1 MKKNR
6 IFTSILAMALVLIA
20 VIVVI
25 ITVGLFRT
33 TKEETLEGQ
42 AETTDYRLSSKVP
55 ARVLE
60 IRVKEGD
67 FVHRGDTLVVLE
79 APDVE
84 AKLSQA
90 NAAYSAAKAMEE
102 KAHNGARQ
110 EDIQAAYE
118 MWQKS
123 KAAVDVTEKT
133 YHRVQRLFE
142 NGVMAEQKRDEAK
155 AQYDA
160 AIATEKAARAKYDM
174 AVNGARKEDKSMAM
188 AQAERAKGAIAEVNS
203 YIKET
208 VLTATADGQITEIF
222 PEVGELVGTGAPIM
236 NVSVVSDVWF
246 TFNIR
251 EDKLKGYSI
260 GTQAEVYVPAVDK
273 TIPVRITLMK
283 DVGSFAVWKATKALD
298 DLDLKTF
305 EVQAH
310 SLKPVEGILSGMS
323 AVLKK
328 PTSSPD
334 NANNNTRK

>member
-1 MKKNR
+1 
-6 IFTSILAMALVLIA
+6 MALVLIA
-20 VIVVI
+20 VILIV
-25 ITVGLFRT
+25 ITVGLFKT

-55 ARVLE
+55 SRVLE
-60 IRVKEGD
+60 LRVKEGD
-67 FVHRGDTLVVLE
+67 FVHKGDTLVVLE

-90 NAAYSAAKAMEE
+90 TAAYDAAKAMED
-102 KAHNGARQ
+102 KVYSGTRQ

-123 KAAVDVTEKT
+123 IAAVDVTHKT
-133 YHRVQRLFE
+133 YNRVLRLFE

-160 AIATEKAARAKYDM
+160 AIATEKAAKAKYDM
-174 AVNGARKEDKSMAM
+174 AVNGARKEEKAM
-188 AQAERAKGAIAEVNS
+188 AQAQANRAKGAIAEVHS

-208 VLTATADGQITEIF
+208 VLTATADGMVTEIF
-222 PEVGELVGTGAPIM
+222 PEVGELVGTG
-236 NVSVVSDVWF
+236 VSVVKDVWF
-246 TFNIR
+246 VFNIR

-310 SLKPVEGILSGMS
+310 PLQPVSNIMSGMS
-323 AVLKK
+323 AVLRKSSSA
-328 PTSSPD
+328 TSEAPK
-334 NANNNTRK
+334 NNSK

>member
-6 IFTSILAMALVLIA
+6 IFTSVLAMALVLIA
-20 VIVVI
+20 LIIVVI
-25 ITVGLFRT
+25 IVGLFRPDR
-33 TKEETLEGQ
+33 EETLEGQ

-55 ARVLE
+55 ARVMA
-60 IRVKEGD
+60 IKVKEGD
-67 FVHRGDTLVVLE
+67 FVRRGDTLVVLE

-90 NAAYSAAKAMEE
+90 NAAYDAAKAMEE
-102 KAHNGARQ
+102 KAYNGARK

-118 MWQKS
+118 MWQKA
-123 KAAVDVTEKT
+123 KAAVDVAGKT
-133 YHRVQRLFE
+133 YNRVQRLFE

-160 AIATEKAARAKYDM
+160 AKATEKAAKAKYDM
-174 AVNGARKEDKSMAM
+174 AVNGARIEEKNM
-188 AQAERAKGAIAEVNS
+188 AQAQTARARGAVAEVNS

-208 VLTATADGQITEIF
+208 VLTATADGQVTEIF

-236 NVSVVSDVWF
+236 NVSVVKDVWF

-260 GTQAEVYVPAVDK
+260 GTRAEVYVPAVDK

-310 SLKPVEGILSGMS
+310 PMHPVNGIMSGMS
-323 AVLKK
+323 AVLRK
-328 PTSSPD
+328 SS
-334 NANNNTRK
+334 AASEETYRNNSK

>member
-1 MKKNR
+1 MKKNKV
-6 IFTSILAMALVLIA
+6 FTSILAMAVVLIA
-20 VIVVI
+20 VIVVVI
-25 ITVGLFRT
+25 IMGLFRSGR
-33 TKEETLEGQ
+33 EETLEGQ

-55 ARVLE
+55 SRVLQ

-67 FVHRGDTLVVLE
+67 FVRRGDTLVMLE

-90 NAAYSAAKAMEE
+90 NAAYNAAKAMEE
-102 KAHNGARQ
+102 KAYNGARE

-118 MWQKS
+118 MWQKA
-123 KAAVDVTEKT
+123 KAAVEVTGKT
-133 YHRVQRLFE
+133 YKRVQRLFE
-142 NGVMAEQKRDEAK
+142 SGVMAEQKCDEAK

-160 AIATEKAARAKYDM
+160 AVATEKAAKSKYDM
-174 AVNGARKEDKSMAM
+174 AVNGARKEDKSMAQ

-208 VLTATADGQITEIF
+208 VITATADGLVTEIF

-246 TFNIR
+246 TFNLR
-251 EDKLKGYSI
+251 EDKLRDYSI
-260 GTQAEVYVPAVDK
+260 GSLAEVYVPAVDQ
-273 TIPVRITLMK
+273 TILVRITLMK

-305 EVQAH
+305 ELQAH
-310 SLKPVEGILSGMS
+310 PLKPVHGVMSGMS
-323 AVLKK
+323 AIL
-328 PTSSPD
+328 
-334 NANNNTRK
+334 RKASTAEGVADKNISK

>member
-6 IFTSILAMALVLIA
+6 IFTSVLAMALVLIA
-20 VIVVI
+20 LIIVVI
-25 ITVGLFRT
+25 IVGLFRQDR
-33 TKEETLEGQ
+33 EETLEGQ

-55 ARVLE
+55 ARVME
-60 IRVKEGD
+60 IKVKEGD
-67 FVHRGDTLVVLE
+67 FVRRGDTLVVLE

-90 NAAYSAAKAMEE
+90 NAAYDAAKAMEE
-102 KAHNGARQ
+102 KAYNGARK

-118 MWQKS
+118 MWQKA
-123 KAAVDVTEKT
+123 KAAVDVAGKT
-133 YHRVQRLFE
+133 YNRVQRLFE

-160 AIATEKAARAKYDM
+160 AKATEKAARAKYDM
-174 AVNGARKEDKSMAM
+174 AVNGARIEEKNM
-188 AQAERAKGAIAEVNS
+188 AQAQAARARGAVAEVNS

-208 VLTATADGQITEIF
+208 VLTATADGQVTEIF

-236 NVSVVSDVWF
+236 NVSVVKDVWF

-260 GTQAEVYVPAVDK
+260 GTRAEVYVPAVDK

-310 SLKPVEGILSGMS
+310 PMHPVNGIMSGMS
-323 AVLKK
+323 AVLRK
-328 PTSSPD
+328 SSS
-334 NANNNTRK
+334 ANKEIYRNNSK

>member
-1 MKKNR
+1 M
-6 IFTSILAMALVLIA
+6 
-20 VIVVI
+20 
-25 ITVGLFRT
+25 
-33 TKEETLEGQ
+33 
-42 AETTDYRLSSKVP
+42 
-55 ARVLE
+55 E

-67 FVHRGDTLVVLE
+67 FVHQGDTLVVLE
-79 APDVE
+79 APDIE

-90 NAAYSAAKAMEE
+90 TAAYDAARAMVE
-102 KAHNGARQ
+102 KAHNGARE

-118 MWQKS
+118 MWQKA
-123 KAAVDVTEKT
+123 KAAVEVTEKT
-133 YHRVQRLFE
+133 FNRVQRLFE

-160 AIATEKAARAKYDM
+160 AIATEKATKAKYNM
-174 AVNGARKEDKSMAM
+174 AINGARKEDKSLAL

-208 VLTATADGQITEIF
+208 VLTATADGLVTEIF
-222 PEVGELVGTGAPIM
+222 PEIGELVGTGAPIM

-251 EDKLKGYSI
+251 EDRLKGYSI
-260 GTQAEVYVPAVDK
+260 GTLAEVYIPATDQ

-310 SLKPVEGILSGMS
+310 PLVPVSGIMSGMS
-323 AVLKK
+323 AVL
-328 PTSSPD
+328 
-334 NANNNTRK
+334 RKGVTIQR

>member
-6 IFTSILAMALVLIA
+6 IITSILAIALVLIA
-20 VIVVI
+20 VIILV
-25 ITVGLFRT
+25 ITVGLFKT

-55 ARVLE
+55 SRVLE
-60 IRVKEGD
+60 LRVKEGD
-67 FVHRGDTLVVLE
+67 FVHKGDTLVVLE

-90 NAAYSAAKAMEE
+90 TAAYDAAKAMED
-102 KAHNGARQ
+102 KVYSGARQ
-110 EDIQAAYE
+110 EIQAAYE

-123 KAAVDVTEKT
+123 IAAMDVMRKT
-133 YHRVQRLFE
+133 YNRVQRLFE
-142 NGVMAEQKRDEAK
+142 GGVMAEQKRDEAK

-160 AIATEKAARAKYDM
+160 AVATEKAAKAKYDM
-174 AVNGARKEDKSMAM
+174 AVNGARKEEKSMAQ
-188 AQAERAKGAIAEVNS
+188 AQANRAKGAIAEVHS

-208 VLTATADGQITEIF
+208 VLTATADGLVTEIF

-236 NVSVVSDVWF
+236 NVSVVKDVWF
-246 TFNIR
+246 VFNIR
-251 EDKLKGYSI
+251 EDKLKGYSV
-260 GTQAEVYVPAVDK
+260 GTEAEVYVPAVDK

-310 SLKPVEGILSGMS
+310 PLQPVSNIMSGMS
-323 AVLKK
+323 AVLRK
-328 PTSSPD
+328 SSSATD
-334 NANNNTRK
+334 KSSKN

>member
-6 IFTSILAMALVLIA
+6 IITNILAIALVLIA
-20 VIVVI
+20 VIIVV
-25 ITVGLFRT
+25 ITVGLFKT

-55 ARVLE
+55 SRVLE
-60 IRVKEGD
+60 LRVKEGD
-67 FVHRGDTLVVLE
+67 FVHKGDTLVVLE

-90 NAAYSAAKAMEE
+90 TAAYDAAKAMED
-102 KAHNGARQ
+102 KVYSGARQ
-110 EDIQAAYE
+110 EEIQAAYE

-123 KAAVDVTEKT
+123 IAAVDVMRKT
-133 YHRVQRLFE
+133 YNRVQRLFE
-142 NGVMAEQKRDEAK
+142 SGVMAEQKRDEAK

-160 AIATEKAARAKYDM
+160 AVATEKAAKAKYDI
-174 AVNGARKEDKSMAM
+174 AVNGARKEEKSMA
-188 AQAERAKGAIAEVNS
+188 QANRAKGAIAEVHS

-208 VLTATADGQITEIF
+208 VLTATADGLVTEIF

-236 NVSVVSDVWF
+236 NVSVVKDVWF
-246 TFNIR
+246 VFNIR
-251 EDKLKGYSI
+251 EDKLKGYSV
-260 GTQAEVYVPAVDK
+260 GTEAEVYVPAVDK

-310 SLKPVEGILSGMS
+310 PLQPVSNIMSGMS
-323 AVLKK
+323 AVLRK
-328 PTSSPD
+328 SSSATD
-334 NANNNTRK
+334 KSSKN

>member
-6 IFTSILAMALVLIA
+6 IFTSILAIALVIMAVIA
-20 VIVVI
+20 VV
-25 ITVGLFRT
+25 ITVGLSRT
-33 TKEETLEGQ
+33 SKEETLEGQ

-55 ARVLE
+55 SRVME

-67 FVHRGDTLVVLE
+67 FVHQGDTLVVLE
-79 APDVE
+79 APDIE

-90 NAAYSAAKAMEE
+90 TAAYDAARAMVE
-102 KAHNGARQ
+102 KAHNGARE

-123 KAAVDVTEKT
+123 KAAVEV
-133 YHRVQRLFE
+133 

-160 AIATEKAARAKYDM
+160 AIATEKAAKAKYNM
-174 AVNGARKEDKSMAM
+174 AINGARKEDKSLAL

-208 VLTATADGQITEIF
+208 VLTATADGLVTEIF
-222 PEVGELVGTGAPIM
+222 PEIGELVGTGAPIM

-251 EDKLKGYSI
+251 EDRLKGYSI
-260 GTQAEVYVPAVDK
+260 GTLAEVYIPATDQ

-310 SLKPVEGILSGMS
+310 PLVPVSGIMSGMS
-323 AVLKK
+323 AVLRKGTATGGETGKNCKK
-328 PTSSPD
+328 
-334 NANNNTRK
+334 

>member
-25 ITVGLFRT
+25 ITVGQFRT

-310 SLKPVEGILSGMS
+310 PLKPVEGILSGMS

>member
-6 IFTSILAMALVLIA
+6 TFTSILVMALVLIA
-20 VIVVI
+20 TIIVVI
-25 ITVGLFRT
+25 MAGLFRT

-55 ARVLE
+55 SRVLE
-60 IRVKEGD
+60 IKVKEGD

-90 NAAYSAAKAMEE
+90 NAAYDAARAMED
-102 KAHNGARQ
+102 KVNSGSRQ

-123 KAAVDVTEKT
+123 KAAVAVTEKT
-133 YHRVQRLFE
+133 YHRVQRLFDS
-142 NGVMAEQKRDEAK
+142 GVMAEQKRDEAK
-155 AQYDA
+155 AQFDA
-160 AIATEKAARAKYDM
+160 AVATEKAAKAKYDM
-174 AVNGARKEDKSMAM
+174 AVNGARAEDKSV
-188 AQAERAKGAIAEVNS
+188 AQAQANRAKGAIAEVNS
-203 YIKET
+203 YIRET
-208 VLTATADGQITEIF
+208 VLTATADGQVTEIF

-251 EDKLKGYSI
+251 EDKLKGYAI
-260 GTQAEVYVPAVDK
+260 GTKCSVYVPAIDQ

-283 DVGSFAVWKATKALD
+283 NVGSFAVWKATKALD
-298 DLDLKTF
+298 GLDLKTF

-310 SLKPVEGILSGMS
+310 PLKPVSGIMSGMS
-323 AVLKK
+323 AEIKK
-328 PTSSPD
+328 TATPD
-334 NANNNTRK
+334 

>member
-1 MKKNR
+1 M
-6 IFTSILAMALVLIA
+6 
-20 VIVVI
+20 
-25 ITVGLFRT
+25 
-33 TKEETLEGQ
+33 E
-42 AETTDYRLSSKVP
+42 DKV
-55 ARVLE
+55 
-60 IRVKEGD
+60 
-67 FVHRGDTLVVLE
+67 
-79 APDVE
+79 
-84 AKLSQA
+84 
-90 NAAYSAAKAMEE
+90 YS
-102 KAHNGARQ
+102 GTRQ

-123 KAAVDVTEKT
+123 IAAVDVTHKT
-133 YHRVQRLFE
+133 YNRVLRLFE

-160 AIATEKAARAKYDM
+160 AIATEKAAKAKYDM
-174 AVNGARKEDKSMAM
+174 AVNGARKEEKAM
-188 AQAERAKGAIAEVNS
+188 AQAQANRDKGAIAEVHS

-208 VLTATADGQITEIF
+208 VLTATADGMVTEIF

-236 NVSVVSDVWF
+236 NVSVVKDVWF
-246 TFNIR
+246 VFNIR

-310 SLKPVEGILSGMS
+310 PLQPVSNIMSGMS
-323 AVLKK
+323 AVLRK
-328 PTSSPD
+328 SSSATCEAPK
-334 NANNNTRK
+334 NNSK

>member
-6 IFTSILAMALVLIA
+6 IITSILAIALVLIA
-20 VIVVI
+20 VIIVV
-25 ITVGLFRT
+25 ITVGLFKT

-55 ARVLE
+55 SRVLE
-60 IRVKEGD
+60 LRVKEGD
-67 FVHRGDTLVVLE
+67 FVHKGDTLVVLE

-90 NAAYSAAKAMEE
+90 TAAYDAAKAMED
-102 KAHNGARQ
+102 KVYSGARQ
-110 EDIQAAYE
+110 EEIQAAYE

-123 KAAVDVTEKT
+123 IAAVDVLRKT
-133 YHRVQRLFE
+133 YNRVQRLFE
-142 NGVMAEQKRDEAK
+142 GGVMAEQKRDEAK

-160 AIATEKAARAKYDM
+160 AVATEKAAKAKYDM
-174 AVNGARKEDKSMAM
+174 AVNGARKEEKSMA
-188 AQAERAKGAIAEVNS
+188 QANRAKGAIAEVHS

-208 VLTATADGQITEIF
+208 VLTATADGLVTEIF

-236 NVSVVSDVWF
+236 NVSVVKDVWF
-246 TFNIR
+246 VFNIR
-251 EDKLKGYSI
+251 EDKLKGYSV
-260 GTQAEVYVPAVDK
+260 GTEAEVYVPAVDK

-310 SLKPVEGILSGMS
+310 PLQPVSNIMSGMS
-323 AVLKK
+323 AVLRK
-328 PTSSPD
+328 SSSATD
-334 NANNNTRK
+334 KSSKN

>member
-1 MKKNR
+1 MKKNKL
-6 IFTSILAMALVLIA
+6 FTNILAMALVMIA
-20 VIVVI
+20 MIVVV

-33 TKEETLEGQ
+33 SPEETLEGQ

-90 NAAYSAAKAMEE
+90 NAAYDAAKAMEE
-102 KAHNGARQ
+102 KAYNGARQ

-118 MWQKS
+118 MWQKA
-123 KAAVDVTEKT
+123 KAAVEVTEKT
-133 YHRVQRLFE
+133 YNRVQRLFE
-142 NGVMAEQKRDEAK
+142 SGVMAEQKRDEAK
-155 AQYDA
+155 AQYEA
-160 AIATEKAARAKYDM
+160 AKATEKAAKAKYDM
-174 AVNGARKEDKSMAM
+174 AVNGTRKEDKSMAQ
-188 AQAERAKGAIAEVNS
+188 AQAARARGAVAEVNS

-208 VLTATADGQITEIF
+208 VLTATADGQVTEIF

-236 NVSVVSDVWF
+236 NVSVVKDVWF

-283 DVGSFAVWKATKALD
+283 DVGTFAVWKATKALD

-310 SLKPVEGILSGMS
+310 PLQPVSGIMSGMS
-323 AVLKK
+323 AVLRK
-328 PTSSPD
+328 SSAAKD
-334 NANNNTRK
+334 EADKNKSK

>member
-6 IFTSILAMALVLIA
+6 IITSVLAMALVLIA
-20 VIVVI
+20 VMIVV
-25 ITVGLFRT
+25 ITVGLFKT

-55 ARVLE
+55 SRVLE
-60 IRVKEGD
+60 LRVKEGD
-67 FVHRGDTLVVLE
+67 FVHKGDTLVVLE

-90 NAAYSAAKAMEE
+90 TAAYDAAKAMED
-102 KAHNGARQ
+102 KVYSGARQ
-110 EDIQAAYE
+110 EEIQAAYE

-123 KAAVDVTEKT
+123 IAAVDVTHKT
-133 YHRVQRLFE
+133 YNRVQRLFDS
-142 NGVMAEQKRDEAK
+142 GVMAEQKRDEAK

-160 AIATEKAARAKYDM
+160 AIATEKAAKAKYDM
-174 AVNGARKEDKSMAM
+174 AVNGARKEEKSMAQ
-188 AQAERAKGAIAEVNS
+188 AQANRAKGAIAEVHS

-208 VLTATADGQITEIF
+208 VLTATADGMVTEIF

-236 NVSVVSDVWF
+236 NVSVVKDVWF
-246 TFNIR
+246 VFNIR
-251 EDKLKGYSI
+251 EDKLKGYSV

-310 SLKPVEGILSGMS
+310 PLQPVSNIMSGMS
-323 AVLKK
+323 AVLRKSSSA
-328 PTSSPD
+328 TSEAPK
-334 NANNNTRK
+334 NNSK

>member
-6 IFTSILAMALVLIA
+6 VFTNILAMALVFIA
-20 VIVVI
+20 VIVVVI
-25 ITVGLFRT
+25 MVGLFRT
-33 TKEETLEGQ
+33 SKDETLEGQ

-67 FVHRGDTLVVLE
+67 FVHKGDTLVVLE

-90 NAAYSAAKAMEE
+90 NAAYDAAKAMEE

-110 EDIQAAYE
+110 EDIQAACE

-123 KAAVDVTEKT
+123 KAAVEVSEKT
-133 YHRVQRLFE
+133 YNRVQRLFE
-142 NGVMAEQKRDEAK
+142 SGVMAEQKRDEAK
-155 AQYDA
+155 AQFDA
-160 AIATEKAARAKYDM
+160 AVATEKAAKAKYDM
-174 AVNGARKEDKSMAM
+174 AVNGARKEEKSMAQ
-188 AQAERAKGAIAEVNS
+188 AQAERARGAVDEVNS

-208 VLTATADGQITEIF
+208 VLLATADGQITEIF

-260 GTQAEVYVPAVDK
+260 GTVAEVYVPAVDK

-298 DLDLKTF
+298 NLDLKTF

-310 SLKPVEGILSGMS
+310 PLQPVNDILSGMS
-323 AVLKK
+323 AVL
-328 PTSSPD
+328 
-334 NANNNTRK
+334 RKSASTTDEGNHKISK

>member
-6 IFTSILAMALVLIA
+6 IFTSILTMALVLIA
-20 VIVVI
+20 VIVVV

-102 KAHNGARQ
+102 KVHNGARQ

-160 AIATEKAARAKYDM
+160 ARATEKAAKAKYDM

-208 VLTATADGQITEIF
+208 VLTATADGQIAEIF

-310 SLKPVEGILSGMS
+310 PLKPVEGILSGMS

>member
-20 VIVVI
+20 IIIIVITI
-25 ITVGLFRT
+25 GLFRT
-33 TKEETLEGQ
+33 SREETLEGQ

-67 FVHRGDTLVVLE
+67 FVHKGDTLVVLE

-90 NAAYSAAKAMEE
+90 NAAYDAAKAMED
-102 KAHNGARQ
+102 KAQNGTRH

-118 MWQKS
+118 MWQKA
-123 KAAVDVTEKT
+123 KAAVEVSGKT
-133 YHRVQRLFE
+133 YNRVERLFE
-142 NGVMAEQKRDEAK
+142 SGVMAEQKRDEAK

-174 AVNGARKEDKSMAM
+174 AVNGVRQEDKSMAQ
-188 AQAERAKGAIAEVNS
+188 AQAARAKGAIAEVNS
-203 YIKET
+203 YINET

-260 GTQAEVYVPAVDK
+260 GTYAEVYVPAVDK

-298 DLDLKTF
+298 DLNLKTF

-310 SLKPVEGILSGMS
+310 PVKPVNGILSGMS

-328 PTSSPD
+328 PTSANG
-334 NANNNTRK
+334 NADKKTGK

>member
-6 IFTSILAMALVLIA
+6 IFTNILAMALVFIA
-20 VIVVI
+20 VIVVVI
-25 ITVGLFRT
+25 MVGLFRT
-33 TKEETLEGQ
+33 SKDETLEGQ

-67 FVHRGDTLVVLE
+67 FVHKGDTLVVLE

-90 NAAYSAAKAMEE
+90 NAAYDAAKAMEE

-123 KAAVDVTEKT
+123 KAAVEVSEKT
-133 YHRVQRLFE
+133 YNRVQRLFE
-142 NGVMAEQKRDEAK
+142 SGVMAEQKRDEAK
-155 AQYDA
+155 AQFDA
-160 AIATEKAARAKYDM
+160 AVATEKAAKAKYDM
-174 AVNGARKEDKSMAM
+174 AVNGARKEEKSMAQ
-188 AQAERAKGAIAEVNS
+188 AQAERARGAVDEVNS

-208 VLTATADGQITEIF
+208 VLVATADGQITEIF

-260 GTQAEVYVPAVDK
+260 GTVAEVYVPAVDK

-298 DLDLKTF
+298 NLDLKTF

-310 SLKPVEGILSGMS
+310 PLQPVNDILSGMS
-323 AVLKK
+323 AVLRKSAS
-328 PTSSPD
+328 TTD
-334 NANNNTRK
+334 DANHKISK

>member
-6 IFTSILAMALVLIA
+6 IFTRVLAIASVLIA
-20 VIVVI
+20 LIIVVI
-25 ITVGLFRT
+25 IVGLFRPDR
-33 TKEETLEGQ
+33 EETLEGQ

-55 ARVLE
+55 ARVME
-60 IRVKEGD
+60 IKVKEGD
-67 FVHRGDTLVVLE
+67 FVRKGDTLVVLE

-90 NAAYSAAKAMEE
+90 SAAYEAAKAMED
-102 KAHNGARQ
+102 KANNGARR

-123 KAAVDVTEKT
+123 MAAVEVAGKT
-133 YHRVQRLFE
+133 YNRVQRLFE

-160 AIATEKAARAKYDM
+160 AVATGKAAKAKYDM
-174 AVNGARKEDKSMAM
+174 AVNGARIEEKNM
-188 AQAERAKGAIAEVNS
+188 AQAQAARARGAVAEVNS

-208 VLTATADGQITEIF
+208 VLTATADGQVTEIF

-236 NVSVVSDVWF
+236 NVSVVKDVWF

-283 DVGSFAVWKATKALD
+283 DVGTFAVWKATKALD

-310 SLKPVEGILSGMS
+310 PLQPVSGIMSGMS
-323 AVLKK
+323 AVLRK
-328 PTSSPD
+328 SSAAKD
-334 NANNNTRK
+334 EADKNKSK

>member
-188 AQAERAKGAIAEVNS
+188 ARAERAKGAIAEVNS

-310 SLKPVEGILSGMS
+310 PLKPVEGILSGMS

>member
-6 IFTSILAMALVLIA
+6 IFTSVLAMALVLIA
-20 VIVVI
+20 LIIVVI
-25 ITVGLFRT
+25 IVGLFRQDR
-33 TKEETLEGQ
+33 EETLEGQ

-55 ARVLE
+55 ARVME
-60 IRVKEGD
+60 IKVKEGD
-67 FVHRGDTLVVLE
+67 FVRRGDTLVVLE

-90 NAAYSAAKAMEE
+90 NAAYDAAKAMEE
-102 KAHNGARQ
+102 KAYNGARK

-118 MWQKS
+118 MWQKA
-123 KAAVDVTEKT
+123 KAAVDVAGKS
-133 YHRVQRLFE
+133 YNRVQRLFE

-160 AIATEKAARAKYDM
+160 AKATEKAARAKYDM
-174 AVNGARKEDKSMAM
+174 AVNGARIEEKNM
-188 AQAERAKGAIAEVNS
+188 AQAQAARARGAVAEVNS

-208 VLTATADGQITEIF
+208 VLTATADGQVTEIF

-236 NVSVVSDVWF
+236 NVSVVKDVWF

-260 GTQAEVYVPAVDK
+260 GTRAEVYVPAVDK

-310 SLKPVEGILSGMS
+310 PMHPVNGIMSGMS
-323 AVLKK
+323 AVLRK
-328 PTSSPD
+328 SSS
-334 NANNNTRK
+334 ANKEIYRNNSK